1 MTTAELLNPNSG
13 EHLDMEG
20 DSQKPQDFYIISKE
34 PDTGPVVVGMVL
46 MGGFS
51 ALSLFIALIPLLQIL
66 LEGFS
71 MVFVF
76 SIPFLV
82 IPFFLFRYV
91 IRKYSTLRLQVNH
104 NEDSIYVER
113 AFQNK
118 VWKRIRKSIS
128 EAQKLAYHYHII
140 SRSDE
145 VEKPIHGYSP
155 ISNVGP
161 VIGHKIVTEHSDSI
175 HHKYHI
181 HGFSAE
187 GGNWE
192 LDISKLME
200 ETGHNM
206 AKEIA
211 HSIGI
216 EFQDNG
222 EIVPKGLVIG

>member
-1 MTTAELLNPNSG
+1 MESELGML
-13 EHLDMEG
+13 
-20 DSQKPQDFYIISKE
+20 QDFYIISKE
-34 PDTGPVVVGMVL
+34 PDTGPVVVGMVFL
-46 MGGFS
+46 GGFS
-51 ALSLFIALIPLLQIL
+51 ALCLFIAMFPLLTIL

-71 MVFVF
+71 MAAVF
-76 SIPFLV
+76 SILFLVIPFLV
-82 IPFFLFRYV
+82 IPFFLIRYF

-104 NEDSIYVER
+104 NEYSIYVET

-128 EAQKLAYHYHII
+128 EAQLLAYHYYVIT
-140 SRSDE
+140 RSDE
-145 VEKPIHGYSP
+145 VEKSIHGYSP

-161 VIGHKIVTEHSDSI
+161 VIGHTTVTEHSNSV

-200 ETGHNM
+200 GTGHNM
-206 AKEIA
+206 AKQIA
-211 HSIGI
+211 RSIGI

>member
-1 MTTAELLNPNSG
+1 
-13 EHLDMEG
+13 MESDLG
-20 DSQKPQDFYIISKE
+20 MLQDFYIISKE
-34 PDTGPVVVGMVL
+34 PDTGPVVVGMVFL
-46 MGGFS
+46 GGFS
-51 ALSLFIALIPLLQIL
+51 ALCLFIAMFPLLTIL

-71 MVFVF
+71 MAAVF
-76 SIPFLV
+76 SILFLVIPFLV
-82 IPFFLFRYV
+82 IPFFLIRYF

-128 EAQKLAYHYHII
+128 EAQLLAYHYYVIT
-140 SRSDE
+140 RSDE
-145 VEKPIHGYSP
+145 VEKSIHGYSP

-161 VIGHKIVTEHSDSI
+161 VIGHSTVTEHSDSV

-200 ETGHNM
+200 GTGHNM
-206 AKEIA
+206 AKQIA
-211 HSIGI
+211 RSIGI

>member
-1 MTTAELLNPNSG
+1 MESDSG
-13 EHLDMEG
+13 ML
-20 DSQKPQDFYIISKE
+20 QDFYIISKE
-34 PDTGPVVVGMVL
+34 PDTGPVVVGMVFL
-46 MGGFS
+46 GGVS
-51 ALSLFIALIPLLQIL
+51 ALCLFIAMFSLVTIL

-71 MVFVF
+71 MAAVF
-76 SIPFLV
+76 SILFLVIPFLV
-82 IPFFLFRYV
+82 IPFFIMRYF

-113 AFQNK
+113 AFQDK

-128 EAQKLAYHYHII
+128 EAQLLVYHYYVIT
-140 SRSDE
+140 RSDE
-145 VEKPIHGYSP
+145 VEKPIHGSSP

-161 VIGHKIVTEHSDSI
+161 VIGHTTVTEHSNSV

-200 ETGHNM
+200 GTGHDM
-206 AKEIA
+206 AKQIA
-211 HSIGI
+211 RSIGI

>member
-1 MTTAELLNPNSG
+1 MTTAELLNPNAA
-13 EHLDMEG
+13 EHPNMEG
-20 DSQKPQDFYIISKE
+20 DSQMLQDFYIISKE
-34 PDTGPVVVGMVL
+34 PDTGPVVVGLVL

-51 ALSLFIALIPLLQIL
+51 ALSLFIALVPLLQIL

-82 IPFFLFRYV
+82 IPFFLFRYI

-104 NEDSIYVER
+104 NEDSIYSER

-118 VWKRIRKSIS
+118 VWKRIRKPIS
-128 EAQKLAYHYHII
+128 EAQILAYHYYII
-140 SRSDE
+140 TRSDE
-145 VEKPIHGYSP
+145 VEQSIHGYSP

-161 VIGHKIVTEHSDSI
+161 VIGHKTVTEHRDSI

-200 ETGHNM
+200 GTGHNM
-206 AKEIA
+206 AKQIA
-211 HSIGI
+211 RSIGI

>member
-1 MTTAELLNPNSG
+1 
-13 EHLDMEG
+13 MED
-20 DSQKPQDFYIISKE
+20 DSQMLQNFDIISKE
-34 PDTGPVVVGMVL
+34 PDTGPIVVGMVY

-51 ALSLFIALIPLLQIL
+51 TLSLFIALNILETL

-82 IPFFLFRYV
+82 IPFFLFGYV
-91 IRKYSTLRLQVNH
+91 IHKSSTLRLQVNH
-104 NEDSIYVER
+104 NEDLIYVEK
-113 AFQNK
+113 AFQNM
-118 VWKRIRKSIS
+118 VWKRIRKPIS
-128 EAQKLAYHYHII
+128 EAKILAYHYTII
-140 SRSDE
+140 TRSNV
-145 VEKPIHGYSP
+145 VEQSIHGYSP

-161 VIGHKIVTEHSDSI
+161 VTGHTIVTEHSDSV

-181 HGFSAE
+181 HGLSAE
-187 GGNWE
+187 GGNWD

-200 ETGHNM
+200 GTGHNM
-206 AKEIA
+206 AKQIA
-211 HSIGI
+211 RSIGI

>member
-1 MTTAELLNPNSG
+1 MESNPG
-13 EHLDMEG
+13 ML
-20 DSQKPQDFYIISKE
+20 QDFYIISNE
-34 PDTGPVVVGMVL
+34 PDTGPVVVGMVFL
-46 MGGFS
+46 GGFS
-51 ALSLFIALIPLLQIL
+51 ALCLFLAMFSLVTIL

-71 MVFVF
+71 MATVF
-76 SIPFLV
+76 SIMFLVMPFLV
-82 IPFFLFRYV
+82 IPFFIIRYF

-113 AFQNK
+113 AFQDK

-128 EAQKLAYHYHII
+128 EAQLLAYHYYVIT
-140 SRSDE
+140 RSDE
-145 VEKPIHGYSP
+145 VEKSIHGYSP

-161 VIGHKIVTEHSDSI
+161 VIGHTTVTEHSNSV

-181 HGFSAE
+181 HGSSAE

-200 ETGHNM
+200 GTGHDM
-206 AKEIA
+206 AKQIA
-211 HSIGI
+211 RSIGI

-222 EIVPKGLVIG
+222 KIVPKGLVIG

>member
-1 MTTAELLNPNSG
+1 
-13 EHLDMEG
+13 MESDLG
-20 DSQKPQDFYIISKE
+20 MLQDFYIISKE
-34 PDTGPVVVGMVL
+34 PDTGPVVVGMVFL
-46 MGGFS
+46 GGFS
-51 ALSLFIALIPLLQIL
+51 ALCLFIAMFPLLTIL

-71 MVFVF
+71 MAAVF
-76 SIPFLV
+76 SILFLVIPFLV
-82 IPFFLFRYV
+82 IPFFLIRYF

-128 EAQKLAYHYHII
+128 EAQLLAYHYYVIT
-140 SRSDE
+140 RSDE
-145 VEKPIHGYSP
+145 VEKSIHGYSP

-161 VIGHKIVTEHSDSI
+161 VIGHTTVTEHSNSV

-200 ETGHNM
+200 GTGHNM
-206 AKEIA
+206 AKQIA
-211 HSIGI
+211 RSIGI

>member
-1 MTTAELLNPNSG
+1 MTSAELLNPNAAD
-13 EHLDMEG
+13 HPDMEG
-20 DSQKPQDFYIISKE
+20 DSQMLQDFYIISKE
-34 PDTGPVVVGMVL
+34 PDTGPVVFGMVL

-51 ALSLFIALIPLLQIL
+51 ALSLFIAMFPLLKIL

-76 SIPFLV
+76 SIPFLA
-82 IPFFLFRYV
+82 IPFFLFRYF

-104 NEDSIYVER
+104 NEDSIYAER

-118 VWKRIRKSIS
+118 VWKRIRKPIS
-128 EAQKLAYHYHII
+128 EAQILAYHYYII
-140 SRSDE
+140 TRSDE
-145 VEKPIHGYSP
+145 VEQSIHGYSP

-161 VIGHKIVTEHSDSI
+161 VIGHKTVTEHSDSI

-200 ETGHNM
+200 GTGHNM
-206 AKEIA
+206 AKQIA
-211 HSIGI
+211 RSIGI